1 MGKHEMKE
9 ERMKILDLLSKGLI
23 SADEA
28 EKLLGAIGKA
38 EVEVEETVNVISKKK
53 NQFKMLKILVDSVGG
68 DKVRVE
74 LPIEFAKLL
83 KNKKFGNFDSSDFDI
98 DIDMLLQMINTGVV
112 GEIVNVESADGDIVK
127 IIVE

>member
-9 ERMKILDLLSKGLI
+9 ERMKILDLVSKGLI

-28 EKLLGAIGKA
+28 EKLLEVIGKG
-38 EVEVEETVNVISKKK
+38 EDEVEETVNVLQKKK
-53 NQFKMLKILVDSVGG
+53 NQFKMLKILVNSVDG

-83 KNKKFGNFDSSDFDI
+83 KNKKFGNFDSSDYDI
-98 DIDMLLQMINTGVV
+98 DVDMLLQMINTGVV
-112 GEIVNVESADGDIVK
+112 GEIVNVESADGDTVRIV
-127 IIVE
+127 VE